1 MKVYG
6 LTGGIGAG
14 KSTVSKIFNLLN
26 VPVFNADETAKAIV
40 NSNTEVKNEI
50 IKTFGKEAFK
60 KNVYNTAFIAGKVFS
75 NPQLLSVLNQI
86 IHPIVAEAFE
96 SWKKTNNDKKF
107 LLKEAAILIE
117 TGGYKSLDG
126 VIMVTAPKELR
137 IKRVMQRSKL
147 SENEILE
154 RMNKQLPD
162 EEKLNHADF
171 VINNNEKQLLIPQV
185 LKIYK
190 KIISNL

>member
-86 IHPIVAEAFE
+86 IHPKVAEAFE
-96 SWKKTNNDKKF
+96 SWKKENREQKI

-137 IKRVMQRSKL
+137 IKRVIQRSKL

-171 VINNNEKQLLIPQV
+171 VIYNDEKQLLIPQV